1 MEIISSEGLSFSE
14 FYILKRVLTMYQPP
28 SAETELLSVYKVFL
42 YCSCQFT
49 KTGFMSLFENSPVI
63 IDIIPV
69 DSPCDITQQDYK
81 PEASLLV
88 IFGCDDSL
96 DLSARAAWFAWRFK
110 QNNLINKMMC
120 VHMYSERGLSYCNG
134 LFDFPLYGSV
144 VQLKKH
150 IIMLLMSPKNSEEA
164 RTHTIKLTPREKE
177 LASCLSEG
185 LSVRDISTKMGVSK
199 KTILVVRMGIV
210 KKIGVKNRNY
220 IHKLK
225 FLY

>member
-1 MEIISSEGLSFSE
+1 
-14 FYILKRVLTMYQPP
+14 MYQPP
-28 SAETELLSVYKVFL
+28 PAAAESVSVYKVFL

-49 KTGFMSLFENSPVI
+49 KTGFISLLENSPVM

-88 IFGCDDSL
+88 IFGYDDSL
-96 DLSARAAWFAWRFK
+96 DFSARAAWFAWCCK

-120 VHMYSERGLSYCNG
+120 VHIYSERGLSYCNG
-134 LFDFPLYGSV
+134 LYDFPLYSSV
-144 VQLKKH
+144 VQFKKH
-150 IIMLLMSPKNSEEA
+150 IIKLLMSPKSSEK
-164 RTHTIKLTPREKE
+164 TKTQTITLTPREKE

-185 LSVRDISTKMGVSK
+185 LSVRDISARMGVSE
-199 KTILVVRMGIV
+199 KTILVVRMGII
-210 KKIGVKNRNY
+210 KKMGLKNRNY

-225 FLY
+225 LAC